1 MNGPVA
7 QMRPAEPDPLT
18 LCGVAPLMASMSGDP
33 RLVIGLIDGP
43 VAVDHPGLEPNRVR
57 RMTMPAGWR
66 QGGPDGTFVA
76 GVLVGRRGTSAPGVC
91 PGCLVVSRPVAGD
104 ALGDGEFAVSPDQ
117 IGAAI
122 DDCLEAGVRILNISV
137 VLPPAA
143 ADGSAALIA
152 ALDRAA
158 RRGVLVVVAAEG
170 VRAAAG
176 SALARHPWVVP
187 VAACTRSGSP
197 LPVAHLS
204 PRLRRHALSAPG
216 EDITSLDS
224 PGGLATRSGAAVAV
238 PFVTGAA
245 ALLWSALPETGVDAV
260 RHALLSTARGSR
272 MVSGAPLMDAWAAFV
287 HLRPLAV

>member
-1 MNGPVA
+1 
-7 QMRPAEPDPLT
+7 MRPAEPDPLT

-76 GVLVGRRGTSAPGVC
+76 GVLVGRRGASAPGVC

-104 ALGDGEFAVSPDQ
+104 ALGDGEFAVSPNE

-137 VLPPAA
+137 VLAPAA
-143 ADGSAALIA
+143 ADGLAALIA

-158 RRGVLVVVAAEG
+158 RRGVLVVVAARR
-170 VRAAAG
+170 RAGRRRFGAGAASVG
-176 SALARHPWVVP
+176 RAGRRLHPLRKP
-187 VAACTRSGSP
+187 VAGRALQPASSAPR
-197 LPVAHLS
+197 PVGTW
-204 PRLRRHALSAPG
+204 RRHHQ
-216 EDITSLDS
+216 LDS

-245 ALLWSALPETGVDAV
+245 APAVVRPAGDRRGCRAARAALHGPGFADG
-260 RHALLSTARGSR
+260 L
-272 MVSGAPLMDAWAAFV
+272 GAPLMDAWAAFV